1 MAPDPPSVPVKR
13 GVGAIETG
21 MALLDVLAAA
31 AGPLALK
38 DIAAKAGM
46 PPAKAHRYLAS
57 FAATGMV
64 VQEHRSGR
72 YDLGPAALRLGV
84 AALGRHDA
92 VKQACE
98 RLSTLRDTIRA
109 TCFVA
114 GWSDRGP
121 LVLRWEDSLRPVTV
135 IVSVG
140 SILPLLTSATG
151 RAFLGFL
158 PDSRYR
164 TLLDAPDH
172 RPGLPAEATRER
184 AAALRHET
192 RQTGFGRATGDLQAG
207 INALSAP
214 VYSAF
219 DTMVGAVTAL
229 GPAEDFDASP
239 HGATAQALRD
249 FVRMVSPGNPID

>member
-1 MAPDPPSVPVKR
+1 MALDPSAVPAKR

-21 MALLDVLAAA
+21 MALLEVLAAA
-31 AGPLALK
+31 DGPIALK
-38 DIAAKAGM
+38 DIALAAGM

-64 VQEHRSGR
+64 TQEHRSGR
-72 YDLGPAALRLGV
+72 YDLGPAALRIGV
-84 AALGRHDA
+84 AALGRHDP
-92 VKQACE
+92 VKRACE
-98 RLSTLRDTIRA
+98 RLTDLRDTIRA

-140 SILPLLTSATG
+140 SVLPLLTSATG

-158 PDSRYR
+158 PQSQTSD
-164 TLLDAPDH
+164 LLSAPEH
-172 RPGLPAEATRER
+172 RAGLSKTVLRDR
-184 AAALRHET
+184 VAALRAEAV
-192 RQTGFGRATGDLQAG
+192 QTGFGRATGDLQVG
-207 INALSAP
+207 IDALSAP
-214 VYSAF
+214 IHSAF

-239 HGATAQALRD
+239 RGATANALQD
-249 FVRMVSPGNPID
+249 FARSLSSGKRVA

>member
-1 MAPDPPSVPVKR
+1 MALDPSAIPAKR

-21 MALLDVLAAA
+21 MVLLEVLAEA

-38 DIAAKAGM
+38 DIAKAARM
-46 PPAKAHRYLAS
+46 PPAKAHRYLVS

-64 VQEHRSGR
+64 AQEHRSGR

-98 RLSTLRDTIRA
+98 RLPDLRDTIRA

-135 IVSVG
+135 IVSLG

-158 PDSRYR
+158 PETRVRD
-164 TLLDAPDH
+164 LLVSPDH
-172 RPGLPAEATRER
+172 RAGLSKAAVRDR
-184 AAALRHET
+184 AATLRDET

-207 INALSAP
+207 IHALSAP
-214 VYSAF
+214 IHSAF

-239 HGATAQALRD
+239 TGATARALRD
-249 FVRMVSPGNPID
+249 FVRSVSPGRPSD